1 VEQLIKPILLK
12 GMQIYAEDQIIKNG
26 YLKLI
31 NQKIAQYGS
40 IETITSM
47 EKFFVIEVPASFK
60 AVPGFIDVHI
70 HGINGADVM
79 DATYDALNTMAQ
91 ALPKEG
97 TTSFLATTIT
107 QSIDTIEKSLI
118 NAAEYISQLQE
129 PGKAEILG
137 IHLEGPF
144 INKDRAGAQPAEFI
158 IDPNIELFKRWNT
171 LSKNKIKLVTL
182 APERPGGLEMVKY
195 FKKYGI
201 IASIGHSDATYEEAI
216 EAIKAGAN
224 HVTHLFNRMRGLHHR
239 EPGVVGA
246 ALLQKELIA
255 EIIVDGIHIVP
266 EMVKLAFQQKGK
278 QGIILITD
286 SMRAKCLNNGVYD
299 LGGQAITVKDEK
311 ALLDSGTLAG
321 SILKFSD
328 GVKNM
333 LKFTGCRLEDIIEM
347 VSVNPAKQL
356 NVYDRKGSIA
366 LGKDADI
373 VLLNDQNEVALTYCR
388 GELSYRKG
396 DEIK

>member
-26 YLKLI
+26 YLKLR
-31 NQKIAQYGS
+31 NQKIVQYGS

-195 FKKYGI
+195 LKKYGI
-201 IASIGHSDATYEEAI
+201 IASIGHSDATYDEAI

-299 LGGQAITVKDEK
+299 LGGQVITVKDEK

-321 SILKFSD
+321 SILKFSN

-333 LKFTGCRLEDIIEM
+333 LKFTGCGLEDIIEM

>member
-1 VEQLIKPILLK
+1 MKQFAKPILLK
-12 GMQIYAEDQIIKNG
+12 GMQIYAEDQLIKNG
-26 YLKLI
+26 YLKLE

-40 IETITSM
+40 IETLTSI
-47 EKFFVIEVPASFK
+47 EKFFVIEVPSSFK

-79 DATYDALNTMAQ
+79 DSTYDALNTMAQ
-91 ALPKEG
+91 TLPKEG

-107 QSIDTIEKSLI
+107 QSVHAIEKSLM
-118 NAAEYISQLQE
+118 NAGNYITQPQE
-129 PGKAEILG
+129 SGKAEILG

-144 INKDRAGAQPAEFI
+144 VNKDRAGAQPAEFI
-158 IDPNIELFKRWNT
+158 IDPNIELFKRWNI
-171 LSKNKIKLVTL
+171 LAKNTIKLVTL

-195 FKKYGI
+195 LKKNGI
-201 IASIGHSDATYEEAI
+201 IASIGHSDATYHEAV

-224 HVTHLFNRMRGLHHR
+224 HVTHLFNGMRGLHHR

-246 ALLQKELIA
+246 ALLHEELLA

-266 EMVKLAFQQKGK
+266 EMVKLAYQQKGK

-286 SMRAKCLNNGVYD
+286 SMRAKCLKNGVYD
-299 LGGQAITVKDEK
+299 LGGQAITVSDEK
-311 ALLDSGTLAG
+311 ALLDGGTLAG

-333 LKFTGCRLEDIIEM
+333 LNLYW
-347 VSVNPAKQL
+347 L
-356 NVYDRKGSIA
+356 
-366 LGKDADI
+366 
-373 VLLNDQNEVALTYCR
+373 
-388 GELSYRKG
+388 
-396 DEIK
+396 

>member
-1 VEQLIKPILLK
+1 MKQFAKPILLK
-12 GMQIYAEDQIIKNG
+12 GMQIYAEDQLIKNG
-26 YLKLI
+26 YLKLE

-40 IETITSM
+40 IETLTSI
-47 EKFFVIEVPASFK
+47 EKFFVIEVPSSFK

-107 QSIDTIEKSLI
+107 QSIDAIEKSLM
-118 NAAEYISQLQE
+118 NAGNYITQPQE
-129 PGKAEILG
+129 SGKAEILG

-224 HVTHLFNRMRGLHHR
+224 HVTHLFNRMSGLHHR